1 MEEMDILQYFN
12 ENASKEEWE
21 VVQKVYNRELEE
33 ILKDLTMEG
42 KESFNLAE
50 LAVIYTR
57 TCLEKDLNVELL
69 YEEEYGCGG
78 NKNAKNVY
86 MDDMRDVLKEY
97 EDEENNG

>member
-1 MEEMDILQYFN
+1 MEEMNILQYFN
-12 ENASKEEWE
+12 ENATKEEWD

-33 ILKDLTMEG
+33 ILKDLSMEG

-57 TCLEKDLNVELL
+57 TCLEKDLNIELM

-78 NKNAKNVY
+78 NENTKNVY